1 MPKLRQKKMSNI
13 ENVHLKSRKRVLGT
27 KDEHLIGKVKELRA
41 AAAGAE
47 RTVRQITTILKQNQ
61 IKFKSVVK
69 YQNLAS

>member
-1 MPKLRQKKMSNI
+1 MSNI

-47 RTVRQITTILKQNQ
+47 RTVRQITTILKQN
-61 IKFKSVVK
+61 
-69 YQNLAS
+69 